1 MKQIVFLIM
10 ILVGSSAFSQ
20 TETSH
25 FRKGNDLFN
34 SGKFTDAEIEYRK
47 GLAKKQDS
55 WTGKFNL
62 ADALYKQNKYKEASV
77 ILDSLSKN
85 TKNEK
90 QLSSVYHNMG
100 NAQLKNK
107 DYEQSVESFKK
118 ALKLDPKAEDS
129 RYNLSYAL
137 QKLKQQQ
144 QQQQQQ
150 QQNKNQEQKQ
160 DQKQDQKQK
169 QDKQDQ
175 KQEEQKKQNLNR
187 EEAERMLDALNR
199 DEKELRKKTEKK
211 ESKNGQAVGGKD
223 W

>member
-1 MKQIVFLIM
+1 MKHILFLLM
-10 ILVGSSAFSQ
+10 VLFASAGFSQ

-34 SGKFTDAEIEYRK
+34 SGKYTDAEIEYRK

-77 ILDSLSKN
+77 ILDSLSKS
-85 TKNEK
+85 TKNNK

-107 DYEQSVESFKK
+107 EYEQSVESFKK

-137 QKLKQQQ
+137 QKLKQEKQQ

-150 QQNKNQEQKQ
+150 QQQKQ
-160 DQKQDQKQK
+160 DQKQDQKQNQEK
-169 QDKQDQ
+169 QKDQ

-211 ESKNGQAVGGKD
+211 ASKNGQAGSGKD

>member
-1 MKQIVFLIM
+1 MKKIVFLIM
-10 ILVGSSAFSQ
+10 ILFATSAFSQ

-62 ADALYKQNKYKEASV
+62 ADALYKQNKYKEATV
-77 ILDSLSKN
+77 ILDSLSRS
-85 TKNEK
+85 TKNNK

-100 NAQLKNK
+100 NAQLNNK

-144 QQQQQQ
+144 QK
-150 QQNKNQEQKQ
+150 QQNKNQ
-160 DQKQDQKQK
+160 DQKQDKKKDEKQK
-169 QDKQDQ
+169 QDKQEQ

-211 ESKNGQAVGGKD
+211 EGKNGQAVGGKD

>member
-1 MKQIVFLIM
+1 MKQILFLMM
-10 ILVGSSAFSQ
+10 ILSVSVGLSQ

-25 FRKGNDLFN
+25 FRKGNDLYN
-34 SGKFTDAEIEYRK
+34 SGKFTESEIEYRK

-77 ILDSLSKN
+77 ILDSLSKS
-85 TKNEK
+85 TKNNK

-137 QKLKQQQ
+137 QKLKQEKQQ

-150 QQNKNQEQKQ
+150 QDKKQ
-160 DQKQDQKQK
+160 DQKQDQKQNQEK
-169 QDKQDQ
+169 KKDQ

-211 ESKNGQAVGGKD
+211 ASKNGQAGSGKD

>member
-1 MKQIVFLIM
+1 MKQILFLLM
-10 ILVGSSAFSQ
+10 ILSFSVGFSQ

-77 ILDSLSKN
+77 ILDSLSKS
-85 TKNEK
+85 TKNNK

-137 QKLKQQQ
+137 QKLKQEKQQ
-144 QQQQQQ
+144 QQQKQQQ
-150 QQNKNQEQKQ
+150 QDKKQ
-160 DQKQDQKQK
+160 DQKQEQKKNQEKQK
-169 QDKQDQ
+169 DQ

-211 ESKNGQAVGGKD
+211 ANKNGQAGSGKD

>member
-1 MKQIVFLIM
+1 
-10 ILVGSSAFSQ
+10 
-20 TETSH
+20 
-25 FRKGNDLFN
+25 LFN
-34 SGKFTDAEIEYRK
+34 AGKFSDAEIEYRK

-62 ADALYKQNKYKEASV
+62 ADALYKQNKYKDASV

-85 TKNEK
+85 TKNNK

-107 DYEQSVESFKK
+107 EYEQSVESFKK

-137 QKLKQQQ
+137 QKLKQQKQ
-144 QQQQQQ
+144 QQQQKQQ
-150 QQNKNQEQKQ
+150 KQDNKQ
-160 DQKQDQKQK
+160 DQKQDQKQNQEK
-169 QDKQDQ
+169 QKDQ

-211 ESKNGQAVGGKD
+211 ASKNGQAGSGKD

>member
-1 MKQIVFLIM
+1 MKHILFLLM
-10 ILVGSSAFSQ
+10 VLFASVGFSQ

-77 ILDSLSKN
+77 ILDSLSKS
-85 TKNEK
+85 TKNNK

-107 DYEQSVESFKK
+107 EYEQSVESFKK

-137 QKLKQQQ
+137 QKLKQEKQQ

-150 QQNKNQEQKQ
+150 KQDKKQ
-160 DQKQDQKQK
+160 DQKQDQKQNQEK
-169 QDKQDQ
+169 QKDQ

-211 ESKNGQAVGGKD
+211 VSKNGQAGSGKD

>member
-1 MKQIVFLIM
+1 MKHILFLLM
-10 ILVGSSAFSQ
+10 ILFSSVGFSQ

-34 SGKFTDAEIEYRK
+34 SGKYTDAEIEYRK

-77 ILDSLSKN
+77 ILDSLSKR
-85 TKNEK
+85 TKNNK

-107 DYEQSVESFKK
+107 EYEQSVESFKK

-137 QKLKQQQ
+137 QKLKQEKQQ

-150 QQNKNQEQKQ
+150 KQDKKQ
-160 DQKQDQKQK
+160 DQKQDQKQNQEK
-169 QDKQDQ
+169 QKDQ

-199 DEKELRKKTEKK
+199 DEKELRKKTDKK
-211 ESKNGQAVGGKD
+211 ASKNGQAGSGKD

>member
-1 MKQIVFLIM
+1 MKQILFLLM
-10 ILVGSSAFSQ
+10 ILSVSVGLSQ

-25 FRKGNDLFN
+25 FRKGNDLYN
-34 SGKFTDAEIEYRK
+34 SGKFTESEIEYRK

-77 ILDSLSKN
+77 ILDSLSKS
-85 TKNEK
+85 TKNNK

-137 QKLKQQQ
+137 QKLKQEKQQ
-144 QQQQQQ
+144 QQQKQQQ
-150 QQNKNQEQKQ
+150 QDKKQ
-160 DQKQDQKQK
+160 DQKQDQKKNQEKQK
-169 QDKQDQ
+169 DQ

-211 ESKNGQAVGGKD
+211 ASKNGQAGSGKD

>member
-1 MKQIVFLIM
+1 MKQILFLLM
-10 ILVGSSAFSQ
+10 FLSVSVGFSQ

-25 FRKGNDLFN
+25 FRKGNDLYN
-34 SGKFTDAEIEYRK
+34 SGKYTDAEIEYRK

-77 ILDSLSKN
+77 ILDSLSKS
-85 TKNEK
+85 TKNNK

-137 QKLKQQQ
+137 QKLKQEKQQ

-150 QQNKNQEQKQ
+150 KQDKKQ
-160 DQKQDQKQK
+160 DQKQDQKQNQEK
-169 QDKQDQ
+169 QKDQ

-211 ESKNGQAVGGKD
+211 ASKNGQAGSGKD

>member
-1 MKQIVFLIM
+1 MRQVVYLIL
-10 ILVGSSAFSQ
+10 ILFGAEAFSQ

-25 FRKGNDLFN
+25 FRKGNELFN
-34 SGKFTDAEIEYRK
+34 SGKYTDAEIEYRK

-77 ILDSLSKN
+77 ILDSLSKS
-85 TKNEK
+85 TKNNK

-137 QKLKQQQ
+137 QKLKQEKQQKQQKQQ
-144 QQQQQQ
+144 QQD
-150 QQNKNQEQKQ
+150 KKQ
-160 DQKQDQKQK
+160 DQKQEQKKNQEKQK
-169 QDKQDQ
+169 DQ

-211 ESKNGQAVGGKD
+211 ASKNGQAGSGKD

>member
-1 MKQIVFLIM
+1 MKQILFLLM
-10 ILVGSSAFSQ
+10 ILSVSVGFSQ

-77 ILDSLSKN
+77 ILDSLSKT
-85 TKNEK
+85 TKNNK

-137 QKLKQQQ
+137 QKLKQEKQQ
-144 QQQQQQ
+144 QQQKQQKQ
-150 QQNKNQEQKQ
+150 DKKQ
-160 DQKQDQKQK
+160 DQKQDQKQNQEK
-169 QDKQDQ
+169 QKD
-175 KQEEQKKQNLNR
+175 QKKQNLNR

-211 ESKNGQAVGGKD
+211 ASKNGQAGSGKD

>member
-1 MKQIVFLIM
+1 M
-10 ILVGSSAFSQ
+10 
-20 TETSH
+20 
-25 FRKGNDLFN
+25 
-34 SGKFTDAEIEYRK
+34 
-47 GLAKKQDS
+47 AKKQDS

-77 ILDSLSKN
+77 ILDSLSKS
-85 TKNEK
+85 TKNNK

-137 QKLKQQQ
+137 QKLKQEKQQ
-144 QQQQQQ
+144 QQQKQQQ
-150 QQNKNQEQKQ
+150 QDKKQ
-160 DQKQDQKQK
+160 DQKQEQKKNQEKQK
-169 QDKQDQ
+169 DQ

-211 ESKNGQAVGGKD
+211 ANKNGQAGSGKD